1 MEDRAKELQK
11 IRGIGGVL
19 ATRLVE
25 AGLDTPEKI
34 AAAGDD
40 ELRSIRGMNPRAV
53 GSVREQAARLG
64 KTAGESREERIMR
77 LKAEAGNLKVRVAAL
92 AVDLRERFGEG
103 LEGKKGRKLE
113 KEIFRLMDCLG
124 RMEDGGEL
132 KPNRARR
139 ALDKSRRRLEG
150 VEGCGMKK
158 TRKGLKRARRAL
170 Q

>member
-1 MEDRAKELQK
+1 MEDRAKELRK

-19 ATRLVE
+19 AVRLVD
-25 AGLDTPEKI
+25 AGLDTHEKV

-40 ELRSIRGMNPRAV
+40 DLRRIRGMNPHAV
-53 GSVREQAARLG
+53 ASIREQAARLG
-64 KTAGESREERIMR
+64 QSAGESREERIVR
-77 LKAEAGNLKVRVAAL
+77 LKAEAGELKVKVAAL

-113 KEIFRLMDCLG
+113 KEIFRLMDRLG

-132 KPNRARR
+132 KPNRTRR
-139 ALDKSRRRLEG
+139 ALEKSRRRLEG
-150 VEGCGMKK
+150 VEGCGVKR